1 MDTLSRS
8 KSMAKALRKALADRN
23 VDLSHSDCLEIVARQ
38 FGFPDWNTLKAASD
52 ADAAITITVFIE
64 HGRQS
69 EAVDFYKAVFGAAL
83 LKRYIH
89 DDMLIAVELRI
100 GETLI
105 SVSGSNPRREL
116 EPERGGPFYPKAN
129 GAVSTVLGLEVGD
142 LDTMLRRA
150 VDAGA
155 VIRDKPEIATDGRRA
170 AAFFDPFGHIWG
182 LFEKSPAGTRK
193 GVQRHQRP
201 SERKIEAI
209 RPRKAEKELVR

>member
-23 VDLSHSDCLEIVARQ
+23 VDLSHSDCLGIVARQ
-38 FGFPDWNTLKAASD
+38 FGFTDWNTLKAASD
-52 ADAAITITVFIE
+52 REAAITITVFIE

-69 EAVDFYKAVFGAAL
+69 EAVDFYRAAFGADL
-83 LKRYIH
+83 LRRYIH

-142 LDTMLRRA
+142 LDTALRRA

-170 AAFFDPFGHIWG
+170 AAFFDPFGHI
-182 LFEKSPAGTRK
+182 
-193 GVQRHQRP
+193 
-201 SERKIEAI
+201 
-209 RPRKAEKELVR
+209 

>member
-38 FGFPDWNTLKAASD
+38 FGFPDWNTLKATSD
-52 ADAAITITVFIE
+52 GDAAITITVFIE

-69 EAVDFYKAVFGAAL
+69 EAVDFYKAAFGAAL

-182 LFEKSPAGTRK
+182 LFEKSTAGARK
-193 GVQRHQRP
+193 GGDRRP
-201 SERKIEAI
+201 GISERKVEAVG
-209 RPRKAEKELVR
+209 PRKSEKELVR

>member
-1 MDTLSRS
+1 MDTLARS

-38 FGFPDWNTLKAASD
+38 FGFSDWNILKAASD
-52 ADAAITITVFIE
+52 EEARITITVFIE

-69 EAVDFYKAVFGAAL
+69 EAVEFYRAAFGAAL
-83 LKRYIH
+83 VKRYTN

-100 GETLI
+100 GESVI

-142 LDTMLRRA
+142 VDTVLQRA

-155 VIRDKPEIATDGRRA
+155 VVRDKPQIATDGRRA

-182 LFEKSPAGTRK
+182 LFEKSTV
-193 GVQRHQRP
+193 GVGKSPQRGSRI

-209 RPRKAEKELVR
+209 GRRKAEQELVR